1 MNTWI
6 TWIAIGIRFAVA
18 SWKRIMINAII
29 FATFNLYVYI
39 YTTSN
44 KHLTLPE
51 AFTVDT
57 NFLTI
62 TIIVM
67 VTVTV

>member
-29 FATFNLYVYI
+29 FATFNLY
-39 YTTSN
+39 TTSN